1 MDKDK
6 DIKDEKKK
14 KPDENSGVY
23 IEDHIKIF
31 DPETDEIFVDGR
43 GTSVK

>member
-1 MDKDK
+1 MNDKE
-6 DIKDEKKK
+6 DIKDEDEK

-23 IEDHIKIF
+23 LEDHIKIF
-31 DPETDEIFVDGR
+31 DPETQEVFVDGR